1 MRLTI
6 GFYRLNYRFNY
17 RLTTRAHEIGEIT
30 RSDTNVCYFNYSD
43 GFRGAYMS
51 KLKLYTLNISRLL
64 YLSNDS
70 IKL

>member
-1 MRLTI
+1 MVAS
-6 GFYRLNYRFNY
+6 GQWQAYYRLNY
-17 RLTTRAHEIGEIT
+17 RLTTRGQEIGEIT
-30 RSDTNVCYFNYSD
+30 RSDSNVCYFNYSD

-51 KLKLYTLNISRLL
+51 KLKFHTLKISRLL